1 MCLSQ
6 MCFSTAFRKAGRFLA
21 CDRGQGLVE
30 YALVIALVAIVA
42 LRLLGK
48 KANNSLNNAA
58 GSLS

>member
-1 MCLSQ
+1 

-42 LRLLGK
+42 IVALRLLGK